1 MIYCFDLDGTLVTNT
16 EDENGNMHYNDV
28 QPIPEAINRLKALYE
43 KGHKIIIQT
52 ARGSKTKKFAK
63 YTKLT
68 EDQLEKFGIPY
79 HQLIVGYKPSA
90 DLYIDDKAINVKD
103 WLKRIG

>member
-16 EDENGNMHYNDV
+16 EDENGNMHYTEAK
-28 QPIPEAINRLKALYE
+28 PIPEAINRLIKLYE
-43 KGHKIIIQT
+43 SGHKIIIQT
-52 ARGSKTKKFAK
+52 ARGSKTKKFAE

-68 EDQLEKFGIPY
+68 EDHLEKFGIPY

-90 DLYIDDKAINVKD
+90 DLYIDDKAINVKY
-103 WLKRIG
+103 WLKSD

>member
-16 EDENGNMHYNDV
+16 EDENGNMHYTEA
-28 QPIPEAINRLKALYE
+28 QPIPEAINRLRKLYE
-43 KGHKIIIQT
+43 SGHKIIIQT
-52 ARGSKTKKFAK
+52 ARGSKTKKFAE

-68 EDQLEKFGIPY
+68 EDHLEKFDIPY
-79 HQLIVGYKPSA
+79 HHKPSA

-103 WLKRIG
+103 WLKSD

>member
-16 EDENGNMHYNDV
+16 EDENGKMHYNDV
-28 QPIPEAINRLKALYE
+28 EPIPEAISRLKKLHE
-43 KGHKIIIQT
+43 SGHKIIIQT
-52 ARGSKTKKFAK
+52 ARGSKTKKFAE

-68 EDQLEKFGIPY
+68 EDQLERFDIPY

-90 DLYIDDKAINVKD
+90 DIYIDDKAINVKD
-103 WLKRIG
+103 WLKSD

>member
-1 MIYCFDLDGTLVTNT
+1 MPFIFNSLYPKQVIEINKFD
-16 EDENGNMHYNDV
+16 E
-28 QPIPEAINRLKALYE
+28 
-43 KGHKIIIQT
+43 
-52 ARGSKTKKFAK
+52 

-68 EDQLEKFGIPY
+68 EDHLEKFGIPY

-103 WLKRIG
+103 WLKSD

>member
-16 EDENGNMHYNDV
+16 EDENGNMHYDDV

-68 EDQLEKFGIPY
+68 EDQLKKFDIPY
-79 HQLIVGYKPSA
+79 HQLIVGHKPPA
-90 DLYIDDKAINVKD
+90 DIYIDDKAINVKD
-103 WLKRIG
+103 WLKSD

>member
-16 EDENGNMHYNDV
+16 EDEDGNMHYTEAK
-28 QPIPEAINRLKALYE
+28 PIPEAINRLKALYE

-63 YTKLT
+63 ILQLGYTIFHENSYSYCSFANRASPCRDT
-68 EDQLEKFGIPY
+68 IYGFI
-79 HQLIVGYKPSA
+79 
-90 DLYIDDKAINVKD
+90 
-103 WLKRIG
+103 

>member
-28 QPIPEAINRLKALYE
+28 QPIPEAINRLKTLYE

-52 ARGSKTKKFAK
+52 ARGSKTKKYAE
-63 YTKLT
+63 YTQLT
-68 EDQLEKFGIPY
+68 ETQLEKFGIPY

-103 WLKRIG
+103 WLKNA